1 MAHSTLEAYL
11 EQIAEALEE
20 RDALLIAPL
29 LSFKHPHIKNV
40 RLRVRSP
47 EQYCERILQQP
58 WDEIVAAHIRALW
71 AVSNSDYTET
81 YACQSAAI
89 SAFTKAFQAMKDENW
104 ALPIMFVLSID
115 LRLFAISADNQR
127 AHKFHGSKKG
137 EMLEKAADLLMGC
150 FRVCASDNRSTPE
163 NSKKWGMLNL
173 VNQLFKIY
181 FRINK
186 LHLCK
191 PLTRA
196 IDSLPIK
203 DKFSLS
209 QLVTYRYYVGRKC
222 MFENDFKAADEY
234 LTFAFEHC
242 HRSSRANR
250 RLILISLLPVK
261 MLMGRL
267 PQKEALQRHD
277 LMQFA
282 SVADAVKCGNLLKLT
297 QALQKNEPF
306 FIKSGVYL
314 ILEKLKIITYRNL
327 FKKVWL
333 LMKTHQLPVSSF
345 VAALQLMKYEGI
357 DLDEAECIIA
367 NLIYEGKVK
376 GYISHAH
383 RTVVVSKQEPFPALT
398 EVL

>member
-1 MAHSTLEAYL
+1 MAHTTLNSYL
-11 EQIAEALEE
+11 SHVSDCLDD
-20 RDALLIAPL
+20 RDGLNLAPL
-29 LSFKHPHIKNV
+29 LSFKHPHINNP
-40 RLRVRSP
+40 RLQLQNP
-47 EQYCERILQQP
+47 EQKCEQILRQP

-71 AVSNSDYTET
+71 AVSNHNFIE
-81 YACQSAAI
+81 AFGCQAAAVT
-89 SAFTKAFQAMKDENW
+89 AFSKAMQAMKDENW
-104 ALPIMFVLSID
+104 ALPIMFVLCID
-115 LRLFAISADNQR
+115 LRLFALSAETQR
-127 AHKFHGSKKG
+127 ARKFHTSKKG
-137 EMLEKAADLLMGC
+137 EMLEKAADGLMAC
-150 FRVCASDNRSTPE
+150 FRVCASDSRSAPA

-222 MFENDFKAADEY
+222 MFENDFKSADEY
-234 LTFAFEHC
+234 LTFAFERC
-242 HRSSRANR
+242 HRISRANK

-267 PQKEALQRHD
+267 PSKQALQKYD
-277 LMQFA
+277 LTQF
-282 SVADAVKCGNLLKLT
+282 SDVADAVRHGNLLKLT
-297 QALQKNEPF
+297 EALQAHEQF

-327 FKKVWL
+327 FKKVWIL
-333 LMKTHQLPVSSF
+333 LKTHQLPVSSF
-345 VAALQLMKYEGI
+345 LSALQLMKYEDI
-357 DLDEAECIIA
+357 DIDEAECIIA
-367 NLIYEGKVK
+367 NLIYEGKIK